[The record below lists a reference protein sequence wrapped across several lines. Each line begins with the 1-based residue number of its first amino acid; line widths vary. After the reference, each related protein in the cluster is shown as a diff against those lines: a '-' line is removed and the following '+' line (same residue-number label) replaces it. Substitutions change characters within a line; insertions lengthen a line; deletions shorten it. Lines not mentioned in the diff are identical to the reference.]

1 MEHPAGGFLKLLKSK
16 QKAMKPAGDTDPI
29 PEDWKEDKE
38 EMDEAAIEAA
48 WETKCEATP
57 GIGMDENAKGGDMG
71 GQEDEAYDEEEEEE
85 EGGDANDDDVG
96 DDDEVCEVQD
106 DENDDEESA
115 DKMKQEDTSD
125 DKGQQHEMEY
135 EEMDKDRKKLA
146 EFLTNEK
153 KRKLSPGKETKDDD
167 AGQSW
172 HQHRNKGYGNGYG
185 KQKGNYQHGWG
196 RNWWPKGKGKGKHKN
211 KGWWN
216 KWQWGH
222 SEDWQWHGSKGSASS
237 HPGGGPSAV
246 LRADNKGGYYLP
258 HGQGYIDAEM
268 NFHPHLALFHLAFFQ
283 CMLIPQTVYCSSG
296 AIVECR
302 LTLTQFGH
310 CTLMQFPSWQNS
322 FSSVATEHFF
332 MSH

>member
-1 MEHPAGGFLKLLKSK
+1 MERPAGGFLKLLKSK

-71 GQEDEAYDEEEEEE
+71 GQEDEAYDEEEEE

-211 KGWWN
+211 R
-216 KWQWGH
+216 
-222 SEDWQWHGSKGSASS
+222 D
-237 HPGGGPSAV
+237 GGTNG
-246 LRADNKGGYYLP
+246 
-258 HGQGYIDAEM
+258 
-268 NFHPHLALFHLAFFQ
+268 
-283 CMLIPQTVYCSSG
+283 SG
-296 AIVECR
+296 A
-302 LTLTQFGH
+302 TLKTGNGMGAKAAHLPIQGEGH
-310 CTLMQFPSWQNS
+310 QLSYVRTTRVDTTCHTVRGTSMLR
-322 FSSVATEHFF
+322 
-332 MSH
+332 